1 MELKRVRVLDK
12 ATGNLK
18 SMNEFGLDWNSIRPH
33 DGTKD
38 HSFEELCAQLARSE
52 SPQDARFERKGAP
65 DAGVECFCILKNGDE
80 WGWQAKFFH
89 TLGSSQWNQIDKS
102 VKTALEKHPSL
113 TRYFICVPYDRPDA
127 RVENQQSAL
136 QKWGNH
142 VKKWKRWAKKRG
154 QQVEFIWWGKSEL
167 IQRLA
172 KTEHVGLLYFFFGE
186 QGFDSA
192 WLQDKLETAIESA
205 GPRYTPEIHVDLPI
219 SRDFEYF
226 GRTNVALDEIKSLTT
241 KIRGGIYIDKNLFKP
256 GTEAEIH
263 LKKLLRLRKEI
274 MKDLSTIPCAPDR
287 PFPCGEI
294 VTKVSTATDLARK
307 TIASL
312 TEDTL
317 ASHEQYSDPKD
328 MLYRLQGQLRVIHTT
343 LRYADEITNGNL
355 MILTGEFGTGKTH
368 LLCDIAKKR
377 NEAGA
382 PTILLMGQR
391 FTSNEDP
398 WKQALQHLDISK
410 INTEKFVGALESAAK
425 ATNNRALVMIDAL
438 NEGQG
443 PVIWPH
449 HLAAFLAPLNK
460 SPWIGVV
467 LSIRSAYKDSVIP
480 QEILEQAVI
489 VEHQGFSDKEYDAAK
504 TFFSHYGIELP
515 STPILQ
521 PEFRNPLFLKILCKG
536 FQSQGKTQFPRGFH
550 GISAAFDLY
559 LDAINRR
566 LAKRLDYN
574 PGDNLVSKA
583 LLKLAEKLAEE
594 PWVGNLPRTEAE
606 EVVNALLPGRDF
618 SHSLYSG
625 LLNEGAVF
633 ENMTWDQN
641 EVVSIS
647 YERLSD
653 HLLANF
659 LSDTYINPGS
669 ESAAFAK
676 GGGLEFICD
685 ENEYGLF
692 GLIEALSV
700 QIPERTGREL
710 VALAPKLLD
719 HYGIGPAFRKSIVWR
734 KPDAFSEETCEVLN
748 NLVQYR
754 EDEIDTLD
762 TLLTVSTIADH
773 PFNAEFLDRRLR
785 QDSMPERDAWWSTYL
800 HHTWETRGAVDRLVD
815 WASGVSADDD
825 LEKKPLE
832 LCAITLTWMLTT
844 SHRFLRDRATKALV
858 SLLTGRLEMTA
869 ELINRFSNIDDP
881 YITERVY
888 AVAYGVAMRSY
899 DPTSTEKL
907 ALCVYENVFA
917 SGAPPAHI
925 VLREYA
931 RGVIERALYLGA
943 DLEISEELVRP
954 PYKSSWPEIPDEETV
969 NKIKE
974 KDSNHSVWEIVDSVI
989 GFGDFARYVIG
1000 TNSGR
1005 LDWLPIRLDDEPW
1018 ISPEEQTQDFLSKLD
1033 SSERTA
1039 WERYEAAKSAFLPL
1053 LLQKYLSDTK
1063 QNIPD
1068 FSKIEKEYAETHEQ
1082 LEATLTPEHRRELKV
1097 VLKARDQGQTPPQ
1110 FDLSKIQ
1117 RYVLWRVFDLG
1128 WTIDRFGQF
1137 DRSVKRREGYGR
1149 EPDKPER
1156 MGKKYQWIAYHEILA
1171 YISDHYQFRV
1181 RFRESVPATYE
1192 GLWQTL
1198 ERNIDPSC
1206 TMRSVPDGTSR
1217 DGHCPSWWSTEPY
1230 TELNDATRHEDWVA
1244 QKNDIPSAE
1253 NLLMVSAPETDSR
1266 WLNLDGYF
1274 SWTQPTPAGVEFDEV
1289 DRRAL
1294 SLNCNGYFIQASDVE
1309 EFIDWAKGVQ
1319 SLREQLPDMPRS
1331 EFYNIFL
1338 GEYGWSP
1345 AYHDLAKQ
1353 YQIDHQCHPG
1363 FQCPVNVMP
1372 ASLDYSANSGS
1383 YDCSIDDSFSLRLPC
1398 IELVSFLD
1406 LQWTGVGADFLDRD
1420 GQCAAFDPTAHANG
1434 PSALLLREDLL
1445 QKYLRNEEFVLVWTI
1460 IGSKRVYYRRGNTK
1474 SLDEFMISGMYSYTC
1489 QGLEGFLN
1497 FEQRE

>member
-1 MELKRVRVLDK
+1 MSEL
-12 ATGNLK
+12 
-18 SMNEFGLDWNSIRPH
+18 GLDWNSIRPH
-33 DGTKD
+33 GGSKA
-38 HSFEELCAQLARSE
+38 HSFEELCAQLARAE
-52 SPQDARFERKGAP
+52 SPKEARFERKGTP
-65 DAGVECFCILKNGDE
+65 DAGVECFCVLPNKGE
-80 WGWQAKFFH
+80 WGWQAKFFQK
-89 TLGSSQWNQIDKS
+89 LGDNQWTQIDRS

-113 TRYFICVPYDRPDA
+113 ARYFICVPYDRPDA

-219 SRDFEYF
+219 SQDFEYF

-287 PFPCGEI
+287 PLPCGDI

-317 ASHEQYSDPKD
+317 APHEQYSDPTG
-328 MLYRLQGQLRVIHTT
+328 MLNRLQGQLRSIVNT
-343 LRYADEITNGNL
+343 LKLAEEIANGNL

-398 WKQALQHLDISK
+398 WKQALQHLDISQ

-425 ATNNRALVMIDAL
+425 AMNSRALVMIDAL

-443 PVIWPH
+443 PDIWPH

-460 SPWIGVV
+460 SPWISVV
-467 LSIRSAYKDSVIP
+467 LSVPSTYKETVIP
-480 QEILEQAVI
+480 EEILNQAVI
-489 VEHQGFSDKEYDAAK
+489 VNHRGFSDKEYDAAK
-504 TFFSHYGIELP
+504 TFFSHYGLEFP

-521 PEFRNPLFLKILCKG
+521 PEFSNPLFLKILCEG
-536 FQSQGKTQFPRGFH
+536 LLSQGKTQLPRGFH

-566 LAKRLDYN
+566 LAKRLNYN

-583 LLKLAEKLAEE
+583 LRKIAQKFAETPFVQCLS
-594 PWVGNLPRTEAE
+594 RTEAE

-618 SHSLYSG
+618 SHSLYRG
-625 LLNEGAVF
+625 LVNEGVLLA
-633 ENMTWDQN
+633 NMTSEKK
-641 EVVSIS
+641 EVVFFS
-647 YERLSD
+647 YERLSNHIVVD
-653 HLLANF
+653 FLLNTN
-659 LSDTYINPGS
+659 LDPDTESDECAEEGS
-669 ESAAFAK
+669 LA
-676 GGGLEFICD
+676 FICD
-685 ENEYGLF
+685 QDQNIPS

-754 EDEIDTLD
+754 EDEIDTLE

-800 HHTWETRGAVDRLVD
+800 HDTWETRGAVDRLVD
-815 WASGVSADDD
+815 WASGISASDN

-844 SHRFLRDRATKALV
+844 SHRFLRDRVTKALV

-869 ELINRFSNIDDP
+869 KLINRFSDIDDP

-888 AVAYGVAMRSY
+888 AVVYGVAMRSY
-899 DPTSTEKL
+899 DPTSTGEL

-931 RGVIERALYLGA
+931 RGVIERALWLGA
-943 DLEISEELVRP
+943 DLEINEEQVRP

-989 GFGDFARYVIG
+989 GFGDFTRYVIG

-1033 SSERTA
+1033 SSERAA
-1039 WERYEAAKSAFLPL
+1039 WDRHEAAKNAFRRFLFQNNLPG
-1053 LLQKYLSDTK
+1053 DI
-1063 QNIPD
+1063 QNNPEL
-1068 FSKIEKEYAETHEQ
+1068 SKIEKEYTKALEQ
-1082 LEATLTPEHRRELKV
+1082 LESTLTHEHRRELKV
-1097 VLKARDQGQTPPQ
+1097 VLKAQDQGQTPPQ

-1149 EPDKPER
+1149 DPDKPER
-1156 MGKKYQWIAYHEILA
+1156 IGKKYQWIAYHEILA
-1171 YISDHYQFRV
+1171 YISDHYQYRE
-1181 RFRESVPATYE
+1181 RFRESLPAKYE
-1192 GLWQTL
+1192 GLWQTF
-1198 ERNIDPSC
+1198 ERDIDPSC
-1206 TMRSVPDGTSR
+1206 TMRSLLRGTSW
-1217 DGHCPSWWSTEPY
+1217 DGHSPSWWATEPY
-1230 TELNDATRHEDWVA
+1230 TELNDAAQHEDWVA
-1244 QKNDIPSAE
+1244 CKD
-1253 NLLMVSAPETDSR
+1253 NLPDVEKLLIASAPETDCR

-1274 SWTQPTPAGVEFDEV
+1274 SWMQPTPAGVESDEV

-1294 SLNCNGYFIQASDVE
+1294 SLDCNGYFIQASNVDK
-1309 EFIDWAKGVQ
+1309 FMNWAKGVQ
-1319 SLREQLPDMPRS
+1319 SLREQLPGMPGS
-1331 EFYNIFL
+1331 ESYNMFL
-1338 GEYGWSP
+1338 GEYGWSQ
-1345 AYHDLAKQ
+1345 AYHDLSKQ
-1353 YQIDHQCHPG
+1353 YQINHQDHPAHQCPI
-1363 FQCPVNVMP
+1363 CVMP
-1372 ASLDYSANSGS
+1372 ASFSYSASSGS
-1383 YDCSIDDSFSLRLPC
+1383 FDCSIDDSFTLSLPC
-1398 IELVSFLD
+1398 IELVRSLD

-1420 GQCAAFDPTAHANG
+1420 GQYAAFDPTAHENG

-1460 IGSKRVYYRRGNTK
+1460 IGSKRVYYRRENTK
-1474 SLDEFMISGMYSYTC
+1474 SLDEFMISGMYRYTR
-1489 QGLEGFLN
+1489 QGLKGFLN
-1497 FEQRE
+1497 FKQR